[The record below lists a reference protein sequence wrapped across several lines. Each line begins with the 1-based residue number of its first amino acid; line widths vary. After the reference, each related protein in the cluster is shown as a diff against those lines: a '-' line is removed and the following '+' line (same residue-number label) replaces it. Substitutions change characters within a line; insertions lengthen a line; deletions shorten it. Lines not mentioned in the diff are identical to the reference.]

1 MTVFATAF
9 QAPGRACVVTGGPR
23 IVWTPALLKGLIFAP
38 AGRDDANAHAERRQ
52 ALSLIRSDRRAET
65 RCGDLPGAPCARGF
79 IESAVVDDAS
89 A

>member
-9 QAPGRACVVTGGPR
+9 QAPGRACVVTGPR

-52 ALSLIRSDRRAET
+52 ALPLIRSET
-65 RCGDLPGAPCARGF
+65 
-79 IESAVVDDAS
+79 S
-89 A
+89 